1 MVICERSRSTHQYS
15 NAERERTRSCWQH
28 ASQWV
33 GEGGKAT
40 PSRPLVCYKDYPVHV
55 QENLTPRTRQE
66 DPMPSTSRKQAR
78 TMRAASHNPAF
89 AKKMG
94 IPQKVAREFERAD
107 RRKGKR

>member
-1 MVICERSRSTHQYS
+1 LPSSMWPSK
-15 NAERERTRSCWQH
+15 
-28 ASQWV
+28 
-33 GEGGKAT
+33 GGGGGKAT
-40 PSRPLVCYKDYPVHV
+40 PSRPLVCYKAYPVHV

-78 TMRAASHNPAF
+78 TMRAAAHNPAF